1 VTLTPEDKLAVIAY
15 RREKAFKQLDES
27 VVLLENNFL
36 ETAVNRTYYAMYH
49 LLNALALK
57 NDFISS
63 KHGQLIG
70 WFNREYVNTGKVERS
85 FGKMLTR
92 AFDKRMDSDYEDFVV
107 LDKDE
112 VEEFINEA
120 RSFLQEVSKL
130 I

>member
-1 VTLTPEDKLAVIAY
+1 VTLTPEDKQAVIAY
-15 RREKAFKQLDES
+15 RREKAFKLLDES
-27 VVLLENNFL
+27 IVLLENNFL

-49 LLNALALK
+49 LLNAFALK
-57 NDFISS
+57 KDFIFS

-70 WFNREYVNTGKVERS
+70 WFNREYINTGMIDRS
-85 FGKMLTR
+85 FGKILTR
-92 AFDKRMDSDYEDFVV
+92 AFDKRMDTDYEDFVV
-107 LDKDE
+107 LDKEE